1 MLHAVLGTECIMA
14 TLNEDPELSFPPGF
28 GPFVG
33 LALQGTQNN
42 VKPGGT
48 HSSSVQVAQSI
59 EDDVKV
65 LEPNSAHC
73 RSGTPASTSGS
84 HSCRK
89 SLRNRPPI
97 DYSLYD
103 LTSDEESEIES
114 AEKVSFVHI
123 SFFILQYNLNLCAMI
138 LLSCSIL
145 SYFVDRE

>member
-1 MLHAVLGTECIMA
+1 MA
-14 TLNEDPELSFPPGF
+14 TVKEDPELSFPPGF

-59 EDDVKV
+59 EKDVKV

-114 AEKVSFVHI
+114 AEKVSFVHL
-123 SFFILQYNLNLCAMI
+123 SFFILQYNLI
-138 LLSCSIL
+138 
-145 SYFVDRE
+145 FVL

>member
-1 MLHAVLGTECIMA
+1 MA
-14 TLNEDPELSFPPGF
+14 TVNEDPELSFPPGF

-59 EDDVKV
+59 EDNVKV

-97 DYSLYD
+97 DYSIYD

-114 AEKVSFVHI
+114 AEKVSFVHL
-123 SFFILQYNLNLCAMI
+123 SFFILQYKLNLCTMI